1 MTSPDRTPGLRVLV
15 TGSREVRDS
24 DVPAIEQA
32 LLEAVGDAV
41 GRHTLTH
48 GGARGADKVAAGA
61 ATRLGWLVVRR
72 RAYWEAA
79 CLPECDHGE
88 RPRNRYGPGTMCPA
102 QGIYRNAGMV
112 AEGHDLA
119 VAVFAT
125 WARNA
130 GTADCVRRI
139 REAGIRLLLVHVERD
154 GSWRMAWSPA
164 AGQVEQLE
172 LGEVAL

>member
-1 MTSPDRTPGLRVLV
+1 MRVLV
-15 TGSREVRDS
+15 TSSRELRDS
-24 DVPAIEQA
+24 DEPALEAA
-32 LLEAVGDAV
+32 LHEAVGDAP
-41 GRHTLTH
+41 GRHTVTH
-48 GGARGADKVAAGA
+48 GGARGGDKLYARI

-72 RAYWEAA
+72 RAYWEAK

-102 QGIYRNAGMV
+102 QGIYRNARMV
-112 AEGHDLA
+112 AEGHDVA

-164 AGQVEQLE
+164 ADQSEQLE
-172 LGEVAL
+172 LSEVAS